1 MNVHT
6 NVVFVPSRL
15 ETTKQKFIT
24 NGFTLEKNLI
34 NVPFVVGVLLRKAIV
49 DPMNKLVM
57 VKLYLLNQVLLAPYV
72 AKFIVLMRVLE

>member
-15 ETTKQKFIT
+15 ETTKQKFT
-24 NGFTLEKNLI
+24 MNGFTLEKNLI
-34 NVPFVVGVLLRKAIV
+34 NVLFVVGDLLRKVIV
-49 DPMNKLVM
+49 DPMNKLAM
-57 VKLYLLNQVLLAPYV
+57 VKPYLLNQVPLAPYV

>member
-24 NGFTLEKNLI
+24 NAFTLEKNLI
-34 NVPFVVGVLLRKAIV
+34 NVLFVVGVLLRKAIV

-57 VKLYLLNQVLLAPYV
+57 VKHYLLNQVLLAPYV
-72 AKFIVLMRVLE
+72 AKFIVLMRALE